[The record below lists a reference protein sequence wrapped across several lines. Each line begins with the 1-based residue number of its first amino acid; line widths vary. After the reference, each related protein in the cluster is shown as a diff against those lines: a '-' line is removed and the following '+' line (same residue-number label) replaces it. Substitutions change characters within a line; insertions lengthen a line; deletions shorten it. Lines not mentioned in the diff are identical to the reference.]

1 MFLGRQDD
9 AVTVAPEV
17 HTVVFENDE
26 IRVLDVVVPPGYK
39 SGLHWHPK
47 NMGYVLVPGALRF
60 TLPDGAVKD
69 VELSLNQIT
78 QGEGAHIVENIGT
91 TEVRVIQIEFKI
103 QKLPS

>member
-17 HTVVFENDE
+17 HSVVFENE
-26 IRVLDVVVPPGYK
+26 KIRVLDVVVPVGYK
-39 SGLHWHPK
+39 SGLHWHPQ
-47 NMGYVLVPGALRF
+47 NMGYVLTPGTLRF

-69 VELSLNQIT
+69 VVLSLNQVT

-91 TEVRVIQIEFKI
+91 ETVRVMQIEFKN
-103 QKLPS
+103 